1 MATDS
6 KTIADTL
13 ADGWRWIVRQ
23 LTITEQ
29 PTQIT
34 YGAAWDQDYPTPS
47 PYPVINSMSA
57 FGQFP
62 WVYAAVEAIAN
73 DISGLPLGIQRTVGA
88 RSRTVEGH
96 PMIRLLRRPSSRTG
110 PTLWRRQMIVDLL
123 LCGNFYGL
131 IIGRG
136 AAVTSIVRLHPE
148 HVQIIPSVDGGVL
161 AYRFQDGNTQT
172 DYSPDDV
179 VHIRQTSWRDGPA
192 SLYGQGAIEVLQT
205 ELAGEY
211 AASERWRNEAGRG
224 QPSMTISPKG
234 DMPIPGDVM
243 AKLVKAVQRNI
254 SATGVVPINGPVD
267 VNLLPF
273 NARDM
278 EFSSARDWT
287 RSSVLAVIGVAYV
300 RLFLPSA
307 NFATAKEQNRIY
319 WQNLLGLIALV
330 EDGLSRIA
338 QRMGTMSDRVKH
350 DTSGVD
356 ALQES
361 RTDRMTRAAMLVDTF
376 GLSPID
382 ALQVEGFTEI
392 DPSMI
397 DRPAGQS
404 TETSPAAVESVAS
417 PEDQLLSAQRAD
429 ILVSA
434 GVLSPNE
441 ARDELGYTAIADGDD
456 LRPALQIVR
465 AFSDLSD
472 EVQEGLRNKADE
484 HNEAMKNR
492 ARWRRTT
499 AAVLGQVFER
509 GVGAYNT
516 NPQSVRPGVGSADQ
530 WAYARVNSFLYA
542 LRNDRYRSGKHDTD
556 LLPEQHPMSTRG
568 EQEDKAVPAKY
579 SGIDFTPTAGMVDEA
594 KRAVGWI
601 EDGLAGDGMTQGTKL
616 WARRVAN
623 GEDITPEKARLMRAW
638 FARHE
643 SDKQGEGFTPDEDGY
658 PSAGRVAWA
667 AWFGDPGQSWARKT
681 VRQMEAADEAAERS
695 AAPLAA
701 KNGGDMT
708 HRLGIVLKRI
718 HNDNDDE
725 MIQSRFKFIAS
736 TADVDR
742 MGDIVEQSWH
752 LDAFKQN
759 PVILWNHDSTR
770 PPIARAVSVDVEDGQ
785 LMIDMEFDMADPFA
799 AEVAGK
805 LQRGFLNAGS
815 VGFFPGRVE
824 YRQDLPKDD
833 PRYAANSLGIVASQ
847 NELVEFSITPIPANS
862 AALLAASADQP
873 DDQQIR
879 EMLANPATRRRIHA
893 MIGNTDTKSKSQTDS
908 LSWLKDQPQAA
919 TGLPFLKES
928 D

>member
-1 MATDS
+1 LLLTLQRLGGIALTMATDS

-73 DISGLPLGIQRTVGA
+73 DISGLPLGVQRSVGA
-88 RSRTVEGH
+88 RSRTVDGH

-179 VHIRQTSWRDGPA
+179 IHIRQTSWRDGPA

-338 QRMGTMSDRVKH
+338 QRMGTLSDRVKH
-350 DTSGVD
+350 DTSGV
-356 ALQES
+356 
-361 RTDRMTRAAMLVDTF
+361 
-376 GLSPID
+376 D

-397 DRPAGQS
+397 ESPAGQPVNPPQQIEES
-404 TETSPAAVESVAS
+404 AAPMLRV
-417 PEDQLLSAQRAD
+417 
-429 ILVSA
+429 VS
-434 GVLSPNE
+434 
-441 ARDELGYTAIADGDD
+441 R
-456 LRPALQIVR
+456 Q
-465 AFSDLSD
+465 
-472 EVQEGLRNKADE
+472 
-484 HNEAMKNR
+484 
-492 ARWRRTT
+492 
-499 AAVLGQVFER
+499 
-509 GVGAYNT
+509 
-516 NPQSVRPGVGSADQ
+516 
-530 WAYARVNSFLYA
+530 
-542 LRNDRYRSGKHDTD
+542 
-556 LLPEQHPMSTRG
+556 
-568 EQEDKAVPAKY
+568 VPAKY
-579 SGIDFTPTAGMVDEA
+579 SGIDFKPTAGMVDEA
-594 KRAVGWI
+594 KRAVAWI

-643 SDKQGEGFTPDEDGY
+643 SDKDGEGFTPDEDGY

-681 VRQMEAADEAAERS
+681 VRQMEAADEAAERT

-785 LMIDMEFDMADPFA
+785 LMIDMEFDMSDPFA

-893 MIGNTDTKSKSQTDS
+893 MIGNTDTKSKSQTDA